1 MIPFDLIVL
10 AVLLI
15 SAGLGY
21 VQGAVKEL
29 VSLVSLVLALG
40 AAVLGLRHLEPLVDA
55 RLDPDWAA
63 APLAFLLLFAAAYL
77 ALRLL
82 GSGLTG
88 GVRQARLLNA
98 LDRAM
103 GFGFGLVR
111 AILFLGVCN
120 LAFTAA
126 TPETHAPAWLKGSL
140 FYPLTERSAG
150 LIRGLAPKGL
160 DLAGRWAP
168 KVGEAVGDAL
178 GERVEGD
185 TGAAGGYDSAEP
197 PDRDKASETPW

>member
-10 AVLLI
+10 AILLA

-21 VQGAVKEL
+21 LQGAVKEL
-29 VSLVSLVLALG
+29 VSLIALVLALG
-40 AAVLGLRHLEPLVDA
+40 AAILGLRHVEPLIEA

-77 ALRLL
+77 VLRLL
-82 GSGLTG
+82 GNGLSG

-98 LDRAM
+98 LDRAL

-111 AILFLGVCN
+111 AMLFLGVCN
-120 LAFTAA
+120 LVFTAA
-126 TPETHAPAWLKGSL
+126 TPEGRTPVWLQGSI

-150 LIRGLAPKGL
+150 LIRSLAPKGL

-168 KVGEAVGDAL
+168 RLGDVVEEAL
-178 GERVEGD
+178 GSTPKGD
-185 TGAAGGYDSAEP
+185 MGPAGGYESAKP
-197 PDRDKASETPW
+197 PDRDKAAETPW